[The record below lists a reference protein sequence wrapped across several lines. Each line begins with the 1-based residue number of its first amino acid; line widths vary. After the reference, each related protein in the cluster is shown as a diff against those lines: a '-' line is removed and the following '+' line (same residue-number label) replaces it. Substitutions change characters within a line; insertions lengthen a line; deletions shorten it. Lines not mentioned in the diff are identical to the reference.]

1 MGRLEQAG
9 RCQIDISGLLLTS
22 DTSVNAQI
30 ILNLSN
36 RRSDQI
42 WKDIH
47 GARPTWL
54 SLVNIDHFHLMASR
68 RSRSAARASQ
78 GEGPEKSAMSRLR
91 ERLAP
96 SHQWS
101 LEIQQKMAW
110 F

>member
-1 MGRLEQAG
+1 MEGYPWGQTHVAFPSKHR
-9 RCQIDISGLLLTS
+9 S
-22 DTSVNAQI
+22 
-30 ILNLSN
+30 LSF
-36 RRSDQI
+36 I
-42 WKDIH
+42 
-47 GARPTWL
+47 
-54 SLVNIDHFHLMASR
+54 FMASR